1 MKNRVLGELMENW
14 TKAFPL
20 LEDITALRPVWWENP
35 YKQKWTDASASGCSV
50 SAADM
55 KEAAGM
61 WMRFRP
67 FIEKMFPETRE
78 NDGNI
83 ESPLRPIPNVQTQ
96 LENHYKRNIEGTL
109 YLKCDNELPIAGS
122 IKARGGI
129 FEVLKY
135 AETLAIDNGM
145 ITQQE
150 SYEKFASPAFKR
162 FFNQYAID
170 VGSTGNLGLSI
181 GIVSA
186 AIGFDVSVHMSADAK
201 QWKKDLLKESGAN
214 VYEYSADFSKA
225 INEGRKLSLEN
236 PNGYFVDDENS
247 RDLFLGYSIA
257 AFELKAQLD
266 DLNIR
271 VDSDHPLFLYLP
283 CGVGGSPGGLTFGLK
298 QLFGDNVHCF
308 FVEPTHS
315 PSVLIGLMTEKHEKV
330 SVQDFGID
338 NVTEA
343 DGLAVGRPSSFATAI
358 SEKLVSG
365 VYTVEDDE
373 LFKMLALLMHSEGL
387 KVEPSAASGLQG
399 PIQLSKHPS
408 YIEKHG
414 LSSKMKEA
422 THVAWATGGSL
433 IPNEDWARIYQKGN
447 NLLGES

>member
-1 MKNRVLGELMENW
+1 MASW

-35 YKQKWTDASASGCSV
+35 FKQKWADASASGFSV
-50 SAADM
+50 SEADMEEAADM
-55 KEAAGM
+55 WA
-61 WMRFRP
+61 RFRP
-67 FIEKMFPETRE
+67 FIEREFPETKE
-78 NDGNI
+78 NGGII
-83 ESPLRPIPNVQTQ
+83 ESPLRSIPNVKTH
-96 LENHYKRNIEGTL
+96 LEDHYKGNIEGTL

-135 AETLAIDNGM
+135 AETLAIDNGL
-145 ITQQE
+145 ITKQE
-150 SYEKFASPAFKR
+150 SYEKFASSAFKR

-181 GIVSA
+181 GIVSSV
-186 AIGFDVSVHMSADAK
+186 IGFDVSIHMSSDAK
-201 QWKKDLLKESGAN
+201 QWKKDLLKENGAN

-236 PNGYFVDDENS
+236 PNGYFIDDEHS

-257 AFELKAQLD
+257 AYELKAQLD
-266 DLNIR
+266 EQDTR

-315 PSVLIGLMTEKHEKV
+315 PSVLIGLLTEKHEKV

-358 SEKLVSG
+358 SEKLISG
-365 VYTVEDDE
+365 VYTIEDDE
-373 LFKMLALLMHSEGL
+373 LFRMLSLLMSSEGV

-408 YIEKHG
+408 YIDNHG

-433 IPNEDWARIYQKGN
+433 IPETDWKSLYQKGRV
-447 NLLGES
+447 LLGN